1 MGRTGILLAFAV
13 IGYFLGI
20 AVYYVFKNLANW
32 LGPLMQYLMQAD
44 WVISG
49 FIGAIFTVVLVI
61 VWSYTTKSSS

>member
-20 AVYYVFKNLANW
+20 AVYLVFKNLAPW
-32 LGPLMQYLMQAD
+32 LASVIPYLVQAD

-49 FIGAIFTVVLVI
+49 FVGALFTVILVVI
-61 VWSYTTKSSS
+61 WSYTTRGRS

>member
-20 AVYYVFKNLANW
+20 AVFLVASVVAPWLANI
-32 LGPLMQYLMQAD
+32 LPYLVQAD

-49 FIGAIFTVVLVI
+49 FVGALFTVVLVVI
-61 VWSYTTKSSS
+61 WSYTTRART